1 MAASSGK
8 EGCHV
13 TGDHMA
19 KILAFRPVELK
30 RVESGVRAR
39 RSAEVIFFPGVR
51 YERWNDRDGQQ
62 MCEDAA
68 TTKRAGGRQRDIL
81 ELAE

>member
-8 EGCHV
+8 DGCHV

-30 RVESGVRAR
+30 RAESDGCSR
-39 RSAEVIFFPGVR
+39 RSAEVILFPGVR
-51 YERWNDRDGQQ
+51 YERWSDRDVQQ
-62 MCEDAA
+62 KCEDIA
-68 TTKRAGGRQRDIL
+68 TTQRRRQRDIL

>member
-8 EGCHV
+8 DGCHV
-13 TGDHMA
+13 TGDNMA

-30 RVESGVRAR
+30 RVESGGRSH

-51 YERWNDRDGQQ
+51 YDRWSDRDGQQ
-62 MCEDAA
+62 TCEDAA
-68 TTKRAGGRQRDIL
+68 TTQRAGGRQRDIL